1 MSEYVI
7 EQVYYADQ
15 WPNKYVY
22 KVTGT
27 ACEHVQKANKEFD
40 AHYFLGT
47 NNKGQTHKFS
57 IISLV
62 DTKSRFSRY
71 RILKDGKR
79 ISNKLSI
86 QVIWDTI
93 SANQSLKARS

>member
-1 MSEYVI
+1 MSEYII
-7 EQVYYADQ
+7 ESVYGAEH
-15 WPNKYVY
+15 WPHKYVY

-27 ACEHVQKANKEFD
+27 ACEHVQKADKEFD

-47 NNKGQTHKFS
+47 NSKGQTHKFS

-62 DTKSRFSRY
+62 DTKSSFSKY

-86 QVIWDTI
+86 QVIWDTL
-93 SANQSLKARS
+93 SANLNLKARD